1 MTYMYFVEWDVKPK
15 LNYSVTYSKIYFNLV
30 PSIYTP
36 DVIEIGRPFC
46 GRTNRRDPSKFKN
59 TKIRDRYQKSGPAE
73 EIGLEKCK
81 NPPPKF

>member
-36 DVIEIGRPFC
+36 DVIEIGRPFVE
-46 GRTNRRDPSKFKN
+46 GLTAGTPPSSK
-59 TKIRDRYQKSGPAE
+59 TQKLGTD
-73 EIGLEKCK
+73 IK
-81 NPPPKF
+81 NPAPRRR